1 MTPELSQ
8 RNGVSSSTPAEPLNS
23 PPPPAGEP
31 GSVEAVRWNARK
43 WVYAVT
49 LVFVIQ
55 AGLILFFGERHQPAA
70 RARTFGTA
78 VRLIGDASAWQQIE
92 SMPTFSDS
100 AAFALANWK
109 GFSRDAWLLFTRPEF
124 MVSDWTEAPQW
135 LTQDTQTLG
144 MSLHTFI
151 LSNTMPSLLIAD
163 KPLPRPIRPD
173 VLAVSAPTQSE
184 LRIEGPLAT
193 WTAVTRIELPSWPH
207 TELLTNTVV
216 HALVTANGFTA
227 ATVLLASSGLP
238 EADQFALRT
247 VKTARFRPPGRARA
261 AATATTGDLVFK
273 WHTVP
278 PTNTPVG
285 PAGPL

>member
-8 RNGVSSSTPAEPLNS
+8 RGGVSNPVPAEELKSQPS
-23 PPPPAGEP
+23 PAGA
-31 GSVEAVRWNARK
+31 SNSTEAVRWNGRK
-43 WVYAVT
+43 WVYAVA

-55 AGLILFFGERHQPAA
+55 AGLILFFGERRQPTAHA
-70 RARTFGTA
+70 GTFGTA
-78 VRLIGDASAWQQIE
+78 VRLIGDASGWQQIE

-124 MVSDWTEAPQW
+124 RVSDWTEAPQW
-135 LTQDTQTLG
+135 LAPETQTMG

-173 VLAVSAPTQSE
+173 VLTVSVPTQSE
-184 LRIEGPLAT
+184 LRIEGPLAD
-193 WTAVTRIELPSWPH
+193 WTPVTRLELPSWPH

-216 HALVTANGFTA
+216 HLLVSANGFTA
-227 ATVLLASSGLP
+227 ATVLLASSGLL
-238 EADQFALRT
+238 EADQFALRA

-261 AATATTGDLVFK
+261 AAAATSGNLVFK

-278 PTNTPVG
+278 PTNLPVRPTG
-285 PAGPL
+285 GL